1 MKDFYNSTTTTKIL
15 NGQRITLKQEKE
27 IKSTQIGREEAM
39 FSLFADERMVSFGK
53 QTCKITVG
61 KAIKLKDI

>member
-27 IKSTQIGREEAM
+27 IKSTQIGREEAKL
-39 FSLFADERMVSFGK
+39 SLHANNMIPYTENS
-53 QTCKITVG
+53 
-61 KAIKLKDI
+61 IKTPHKNY